1 MRETLTPPP
10 AEGALGEVPPPVL
23 LNTWKH
29 HAGALRRR
37 IAEAARGGEAGLAA
51 LAGGMVVIGTELMDL
66 YVGRLTPAAIA
77 AKVVARLRADRL
89 LAPDAYRAWVAAG
102 GGYRLLPFAE
112 DDSVWVLRAGD
123 EERYVHVHPAR
134 WAPETLRVRAN
145 VLKTAAMALA
155 YAVAR
160 GGDPM
165 DRALLNRVRADY
177 LGLAPV
183 GRDPGAEQGV
193 GRIIDLLR
201 AGPE

>member
-1 MRETLTPPP
+1 LTTP
-10 AEGALGEVPPPVL
+10 AAEDALWEVRPPVL

-66 YVGRLTPAAIA
+66 YVGRFTPAEIA
-77 AKVVARLRADRL
+77 AKVVAQLHADGV
-89 LAPDAYRAWVAAG
+89 LAPDAYRAWVAAE
-102 GGYRLLPFAE
+102 GGYRLLTFAE
-112 DDSVWVLRAGD
+112 DDSIWVLRAGD

-134 WAPETLRVRAN
+134 WAPATLRVRAN
-145 VLKTAAMALA
+145 VLKTAVMALA
-155 YAVAR
+155 FAAVH

-177 LGLAPV
+177 LSLSPV
-183 GRDPGAEQGV
+183 GRDPAGEQGV

-201 AGPE
+201 GDAK

>member
-1 MRETLTPPP
+1 LAP
-10 AEGALGEVPPPVL
+10 AAGAPWEVPPPVL

-66 YVGRLTPAAIA
+66 YVGRLTPAEIA

-102 GGYRLLPFAE
+102 GSYRLVPLAE

-183 GRDPGAEQGV
+183 GRDPAGEQGV